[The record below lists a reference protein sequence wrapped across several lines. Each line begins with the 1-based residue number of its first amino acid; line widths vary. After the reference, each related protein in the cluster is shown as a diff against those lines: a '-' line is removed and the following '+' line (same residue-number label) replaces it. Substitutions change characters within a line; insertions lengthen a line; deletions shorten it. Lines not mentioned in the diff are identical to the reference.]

1 MKHMSKFSRFVRILA
16 MFLCVAMVAGM
27 VGTNA
32 ATAADEGQSGK
43 PTFNVSTP
51 TQNVVQNYTNKG
63 TETGFSPVFTVKATI
78 NKDVATPGW
87 GVGDD
92 YRVLFN
98 WQEKAPNSEAWIDS
112 PIMENDKQVGSF
124 GDFDNVVTPSTSWSY
139 SAGWYWNEQTSDFR
153 ISSANGLEAARKGTQ
168 FRCVVR
174 LYEYQEVSRWN
185 WQWVEVGNTISPTF
199 RVNYVSQVNIYQGNA
214 LKTTI
219 NVPYNT
225 KLQISSD
232 VFGADSD
239 VELFTDSK
247 MRARDAY
254 NMENA
259 VVKGMNLY
267 AKVTKK
273 HAVEFVMNGYGE
285 QVDKQMVSDGQKAS
299 KPADP
304 TDANNEYQFDGWFES
319 DMQTAFDF
327 NKTITADT
335 KVYAKWSKIIKTVA
349 VTFSHQNRHR
359 LQNTVYN
366 NVVVGTTITPPADP
380 SCRTHT
386 FVGWSSKPDMSD
398 DFDFANTQI
407 TETTTI
413 YSKWGVKVS
422 FVSNIPDVSI
432 PQQTVVYNQKVVEPT
447 VTSNDYKVLGWYTDE
462 NFRNKYNFD
471 TEINDFSTNFT
482 LHAKVEKIKKVTVT
496 FDMNGH
502 GDPIEAQTFVAGGK
516 ATKPANP
523 SATGY
528 DFNGWT
534 LDGKAYDFNK
544 SVDDNITLVAN
555 WSLKKF
561 TVTLVAREDDET
573 TVRHGFQDKKFTVY
587 YGENIKESYMSEIPT
602 NIKCKTGH
610 ANDHFFEGWFT
621 TRTLAEEFD
630 FSTPITA
637 DTKIY
642 AGWSRVS
649 EETLVTTG
657 AKTSYK
663 VGEEL
668 DLTNVKIVRK
678 ITRINGATVASLPS
692 QEVKVTKDMVTNYQ
706 AATATVTA
714 NNQKRKVNI
723 SYNNKTFSYD
733 ITVGLNAGSVS
744 VDEDSIE
751 KTYGDEPF
759 VIDAEGTGSISFESS
774 DSSVAKIVDGKIV
787 IVGKGTATITIT
799 AAATQSHSAASTTVA
814 LSVAPKEIEVQWNE
828 DEDTFIYNG
837 NVQKPGATVSED
849 DLVNGDKVTLTIT
862 TDKESKNV
870 GSYVATATISNDNYT
885 ISNAKKDFTIDKK
898 IVDVTWE
905 NTSFTFDEESHL
917 PKAALVEGSIE
928 DGDTCTVSVKR
939 NSGEAVYVGKY
950 TAYAELSNGNYVIS
964 EDTATCAFEITPA
977 KFTATI
983 SVAVDKLLCGREVTL
998 EKAVLVESDGQMMKA
1013 AKRPGIS
1020 MQNIGDLVVVGE
1032 YSNKLLVT
1040 VSLLNTGK
1048 TLAELET
1055 SESLEFVVV
1064 GGKVYTLIVAVTNG
1078 DSNYTLT
1085 DVDFAITY
1093 DGKQIAASDI
1103 TKASS
1108 LELVTSMY
1116 NDGLISEAEYVQQA
1130 ERLEQLDGMYATA
1143 PITAAHIPGEAKEE
1157 NRVEPKCLVD
1167 GSVDIVVR
1175 CTACEEVLSSENQ
1188 TIEKIGHK
1196 WGEWIQDK
1204 DPSAKEA
1211 GHKYRKCEN
1220 DPSHIDEA
1228 SIDKL
1233 PAEVEKITIVIP
1245 DSAKKQYWVDE
1256 KLDVTGI
1263 EVVLSLTDGTEQK
1276 IPVTA
1281 NMVTGFDSSKAADAQ
1296 KLTVTYQGE
1305 SANYNVAIR
1314 DVFYTVTGDLKW
1326 TRGKNMRLTVH
1337 RNFDDQLTF
1346 GKFVKL
1352 MIGGKVVDKS
1362 AFKAWSGSL
1371 ELEIYNDYLDA
1382 LDAGDYDL
1390 YIEFE
1395 DGSVEAKITVPERAQ
1410 KEEKP
1415 EETTPEEVTP
1425 EENETKPE
1433 EKKNDTPE
1441 SPKTADTA
1449 QTYVW
1454 TILLSI
1460 AVVLMLAVVVIRRR
1474 REDAE

>member
-16 MFLCVAMVAGM
+16 MFLCVAMVVGM

-32 ATAADEGQSGK
+32 AIAADEGQSGK
-43 PTFNVSTP
+43 PTFNISTP

-78 NKDVATPGW
+78 NKDVATPRW
-87 GVGDD
+87 AAGDY

-139 SAGWYWNEQTSDFR
+139 SGLYWNEQTSDFR

-174 LYEYQEVSRWN
+174 LYEYQEVSRRN
-185 WQWVEVGNTISPTF
+185 WQWVEIGNTISPTF
-199 RVNYVSQVNIYQGNA
+199 QVKYVSEVNIYQGNS

-219 NVPYNT
+219 TVPYNT

-335 KVYAKWSKIIKTVA
+335 KVYAKWSKIIKTVT

-359 LQNTVYN
+359 LTNTVYE
-366 NVVVGTTITPPADP
+366 NVVVGSTITPPADP

-398 DFDFANTQI
+398 DFDFANTPI
-407 TETTTI
+407 TEATTI

-422 FVSNIPDVSI
+422 FVSNIPNVTI

-471 TEINDFSTNFT
+471 TIINDFSTDFP
-482 LHAKVEKIKKVTVT
+482 LYAKVEKIKQVTVT

-502 GDPIEAQTFVAGGK
+502 GTAILSQTFTAGGK
-516 ATKPANP
+516 ATQPANP
-523 SATGY
+523 SETGY
-528 DFNGWT
+528 DFLGWT
-534 LDGKAYDFNK
+534 LGGRSYNFNQNVND
-544 SVDDNITLVAN
+544 SITLVAN
-555 WSLKKF
+555 WKQKEY
-561 TVTLVAREDDET
+561 TVKVLARESEADKNA
-573 TVRHGFQDKKFTVY
+573 RHGFTELTLTVKH
-587 YGENIKESYMSEIPT
+587 GETIQSKLPTKVICSYHPD
-602 NIKCKTGH
+602 
-610 ANDHFFEGWFT
+610 DHFFVGWFT
-621 TRTLAEEFD
+621 SMTLEQEFD
-630 FSTPITA
+630 PTTPITSN
-637 DTKIY
+637 TTVY
-642 AGWSRVS
+642 AGWSKVS
-649 EETLVTTG
+649 EETLVTDG
-657 AKTSYK
+657 AKTSYTA
-663 VGEEL
+663 GEEL
-668 DLTNVKIVRK
+668 DLTNVKIVRT
-678 ITRINGATVASLPS
+678 ITRINGGSMSTLPS
-692 QEVKVTKDMVTNYQ
+692 QEVAVTKDMVTNYQ
-706 AATATVTA
+706 AATATATA

-799 AAATQSHSAASTTVA
+799 AAATQSHSVASTTVA
-814 LSVAPKEIEVQWNE
+814 LTVAPKEIEVQWND

-870 GSYVATATISNDNYT
+870 DSYVATATISDDNYT
-885 ISNAKKDFTIDKK
+885 IANNEKEFDIVKKVVK
-898 IVDVTWE
+898 VTWSDTE
-905 NTSFTFDEESHL
+905 FTYDEESHL
-917 PKAALVEGSIE
+917 PKATLVEGSIE
-928 DGDTCTVSVKR
+928 DGDICTVSVNR
-939 NSGEAVYVGKY
+939 NSGRAVYVGKY

-964 EDTATCAFEITPA
+964 EDTATCAFKITPA

-1032 YSNKLLVT
+1032 DSNKLLVT
-1040 VSLLNTGK
+1040 VSLLDTGK
-1048 TLAELET
+1048 TLAELQTPE
-1055 SESLEFVVV
+1055 SLDESLEFVVV
-1064 GGKVYTLIVAVTNG
+1064 GGKVYALIVVAING
-1078 DSNYTLT
+1078 DSNYILT
-1085 DVDFAITY
+1085 DVDFVITH

-1103 TKASS
+1103 TK
-1108 LELVTSMY
+1108 TS
-1116 NDGLISEAEYVQQA
+1116 QA
-1130 ERLEQLDGMYATA
+1130 GTMIATA
-1143 PITAAHIPGEAKEE
+1143 PITAAHIPGEAHEE

-1175 CTACEEVLSSENQ
+1175 CTACGEVLSSENQ

-1211 GHKYRKCEN
+1211 GHKYRVCEN
-1220 DPSHIDEA
+1220 DPSHIEEA

-1256 KLDVTGI
+1256 KLDVAGI

-1326 TRGKNMRLTVH
+1326 TRGKDMRLTVH

-1362 AFKAWSGSL
+1362 AFEAWSGSL
-1371 ELEIYNDYLDA
+1371 ELKIYNDYLDA